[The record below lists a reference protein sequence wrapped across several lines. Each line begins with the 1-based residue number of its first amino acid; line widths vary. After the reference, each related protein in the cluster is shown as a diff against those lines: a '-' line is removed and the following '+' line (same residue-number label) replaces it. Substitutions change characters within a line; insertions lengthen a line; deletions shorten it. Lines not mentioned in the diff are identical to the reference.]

1 MFVSTPL
8 RKGRVDRLPR
18 SDDPGSR
25 ASLLARLRLF
35 VSPIF
40 YLSQNPLSLVGVVI
54 ATSLFF
60 TLLVFYLANF
70 YGVGGNPYVGII
82 AYLILPGIFFLGL
95 ILIPLGMILK
105 HRRES
110 RQEIGR
116 AHV

>member
-1 MFVSTPL
+1 M
-8 RKGRVDRLPR
+8 
-18 SDDPGSR
+18 
-25 ASLLARLRLF
+25 
-35 VSPIF
+35 
-40 YLSQNPLSLVGVVI
+40 

-95 ILIPLGMILK
+95 ILIPLGMVWK

-110 RQEIGR
+110 RQGQLPKKYPDLDFNRPELRRVFSFIVLVTTINGIVLTH
-116 AHV
+116 AS